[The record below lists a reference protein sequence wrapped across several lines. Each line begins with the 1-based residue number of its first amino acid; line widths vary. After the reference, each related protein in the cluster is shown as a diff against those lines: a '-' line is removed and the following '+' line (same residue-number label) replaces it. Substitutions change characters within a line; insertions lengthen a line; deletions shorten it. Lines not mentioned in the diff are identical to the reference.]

1 MNQPTASTVAAFR
14 RRYGASPLHLLL
26 TLACFALALYAG
38 IRLLKGDT
46 LGVVI
51 WFVGAALLHDLVLL
65 PAYSV
70 TDRAAQALLGS
81 PPAEDGGRR
90 RPSVNHLRVPAFV
103 AGVLFLVWWPLILQ
117 RGGHYTASTGL
128 SADGFLA
135 RWLLI
140 TAGLFLAS
148 ALVLLVRTWLRLRP
162 ERRAARAAR
171 ARAQARKATE

>member
-1 MNQPTASTVAAFR
+1 MNQPTRGAAGAFR

-46 LGVVI
+46 MGVVI

-70 TDRAAQALLGS
+70 TDRAAQALLGTA
-81 PPAEDGGRR
+81 PAENGGRQ
-90 RPSVNHLRVPAFV
+90 RPSVNHLRVPAFI

-117 RGGHYTASTGL
+117 QGGHYTASTGL

-148 ALVLLVRTWLRLRP
+148 AIVLLVRTWLRLRP
-162 ERRAARAAR
+162 ERKATR
-171 ARAQARKATE
+171 ARAQARKATK

>member
-1 MNQPTASTVAAFR
+1 MSHLTRAGEALR

-46 LGVVI
+46 TGVAI

-65 PAYSV
+65 PAYSL
-70 TDRAAQALLGS
+70 TDRAAQFLCRGRA
-81 PPAEDGGRR
+81 AEGEGVP
-90 RPSVNHLRVPAFV
+90 RPGVNYLRVPAFV
-103 AGVLFLVWWPLILQ
+103 SGVLFLVWWPLIL
-117 RGGHYTASTGL
+117 RKGGRYTAYTAL

-140 TAGLFLAS
+140 TAALFAAS
-148 ALVLLVRTWLRLRP
+148 AVTLIVRTWLRLRP
-162 ERRAARAAR
+162 ERTRH
-171 ARAQARKATE
+171 RAQAQARRTAK